1 MMITPFLF
9 IIRSSAQKDKC
20 QSEKVKNKEENADG
34 ICIYYLYFF
43 TIFYIHFRQKACNN
57 DSLLFHIVL

>member
-20 QSEKVKNKEENADG
+20 QSEKVKNKEENA
-34 ICIYYLYFF
+34 
-43 TIFYIHFRQKACNN
+43 
-57 DSLLFHIVL
+57 LLFTQQKNTCCFAV